1 MLDQTKI
8 GAFIAERRRAAGLSQ
23 AQLAEKLGVSNR
35 TVSRWENGQNMPD
48 YAVLPPLLEIL
59 GVSANELL
67 AGERIAEKPAA
78 PQYDANI
85 LAMAEAYQRMKKRL
99 RIFLVIGLAVLMQIV
114 QLLILFGLLYYA
126 FVTAKVEV
134 TIDPAA
140 YADVIGPNAKD
151 IYRSKWGM
159 DESIFPSAPDP
170 AQIEAFQMAYYD
182 PWDAQYIA
190 YLVMDY
196 DEASY
201 AAECERLASL
211 PMTDYKGYYGA
222 SGFTRYTLLAMF
234 ADSYNG
240 FVYALTDGEGR
251 IIYAELIFC
260 NYCLDLDYRQ
270 YIPPAYLPDGFDATP
285 NNPYRKAQRAAH

>member
-85 LAMAEAYQRMKKRL
+85 LAMAEAYQRMKKRN
-99 RIFLVIGLAVLMQIV
+99 RILLIIGAVVIA
-114 QLLILFGLLYYA
+114 QLLQGLLLFGLLYLSFHA
-126 FVTAKVEV
+126 RVEV
-134 TIDPAA
+134 TTDPAD
-140 YADVIGPNAKD
+140 YADVIGLAAKD
-151 IYRSKWGM
+151 VYRSKWGM

-170 AQIEAFQMAYYD
+170 AQIEAFQMTYYN

-196 DEASY
+196 DEAAY

-211 PMTDYKGYYGA
+211 PMTDYKGYYGV

-240 FVYALTDGEGR
+240 FVYALTDGER
-251 IIYAELIFC
+251 IIYVELIFC
-260 NYCLDLDYRQ
+260 NYCFDLDYKQ

-285 NNPYRKAQRAAH
+285 NNPYGEAQRAAH